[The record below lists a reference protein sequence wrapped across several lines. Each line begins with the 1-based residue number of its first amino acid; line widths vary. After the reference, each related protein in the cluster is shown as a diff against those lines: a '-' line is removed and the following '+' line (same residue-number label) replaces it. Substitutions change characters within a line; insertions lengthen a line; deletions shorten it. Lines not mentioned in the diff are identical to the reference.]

1 MRGSKVAGWWVSFFT
16 SVLMAVVFAAV
27 VVSLAGESF
36 AGEPEVSS
44 DAKVK
49 KGGTSGLQVSL
60 LYPANGVLQS
70 NQSQMVQVGVTVTP
84 KPGTSLG
91 SYRLQ
96 MKMRAPSGH
105 VAFSQQF
112 RVNNAY
118 SVLTL
123 NASKL
128 APAQYSLTTKLV
140 RKGTNLNA
148 SQTIIDKKNG
158 PIPTP
163 STTATARATS
173 TSTAT
178 ATATRTATATATAT
192 NTRAATRTA
201 TPTAAATRTVTPT
214 ATATATGAQSATAT
228 RTATATSTATGHPTS
243 TTAATPTATAT
254 VTATRT
260 ANATPTATRTATA
273 TSTATAKSNPP
284 TGIATTVA
292 VVSSTAATSSVN
304 RVGVNIGGAYGNAED
319 DSNIMQNLL
328 YNPGFE
334 PPSDGHL
341 IQIGIGATSGS
352 FIDIKDSGAATGYWV
367 GAKASVRTGA
377 SAGTTFTITG
387 FTAGGLYTFGSCSPS
402 CPTLSAGVGVTE
414 VLTST
419 SIGGNISTNVIG
431 GWQANDANGSLSTA
445 QAYEGQGSLA
455 IDVADGNSH
464 TVHWQVD
471 NQGTTGG
478 VCSDDNVTPC
488 TVANQAPDCGGS
500 NTCLTAPQAGPWHP
514 IVGNFEI
521 AFYAAADSTTSG
533 TPQVTVQLLRNS
545 GWTVSHTFTLTNDG
559 AWHQY
564 VYPFTGTDTAA
575 SASHSLQ
582 LNITGSNSSAESGA
596 TIYVDDAYVGKA
608 ENSATGMR
616 DEVLTTLGTMNVGSL
631 RYMIPASLGS
641 SDAGFEGASSCTF
654 GGGTPDQAGT
664 CDMLKG
670 PQYIGGRSSN
680 LNGAWFFSSTDVYPL
695 AAAVNAVPWISFP
708 NSFTDADLKSFTNNL
723 CTALSTYNFPS
734 VWIEESNEEWNDS
747 GGDVKWG
754 SGNLGQNGYG
764 GEAGRNFSIMAAQA
778 SATCPSLASRIHYMV
793 GNQICNSSV
802 IYGELTGASAAG
814 YPIPNTS
821 QYGSDDA
828 PYYTNSSGSLD
839 SHNGNLAKQAAAYA
853 TDFFGTGA
861 NYVQHYVGPPS
872 VGCVNNGTIYGD
884 YGTVGSNNFVNFYEN
899 GPAGFSPPINTE
911 QAYLSEAGYP
921 SAAWMGESWLMGVQ
935 LLKTPLQN
943 EFTLAQIEFGQG
955 GTNAPIWGITHDLD
969 SDFGPAFPHL
979 RPIAMGMEVV
989 NSAIGGAYY
998 PVTAPSGTVI
1008 DAFQNGGAW
1017 SAALVNTTAAPITL
1031 TVQFPSSG
1039 GSMPQTSEA
1048 VLNTNGITDNAENS
1062 NDVYVGALPGGIITS
1077 GNNVT
1082 LTLPP
1087 YSVVAIH

>member
-128 APAQYSLTTKLV
+128 APAQYSLSTKLV

-148 SQTIIDKKNG
+148 SQTIIEKKNA

-163 STTATARATS
+163 SSTATARATS

-214 ATATATGAQSATAT
+214 ATVTATGAQSATAT

-352 FIDIKDSGAATGYWV
+352 FIDSKDSGAATGYWV

-402 CPTLSAGVGVTE
+402 CPILAPGVGVTE

-478 VCSDDNVTPC
+478 VCSERQRDAV
-488 TVANQAPDCGGS
+488 
-500 NTCLTAPQAGPWHP
+500 H
-514 IVGNFEI
+514 
-521 AFYAAADSTTSG
+521 
-533 TPQVTVQLLRNS
+533 RR
-545 GWTVSHTFTLTNDG
+545 
-559 AWHQY
+559 
-564 VYPFTGTDTAA
+564 
-575 SASHSLQ
+575 
-582 LNITGSNSSAESGA
+582 ESGA
-596 TIYVDDAYVGKA
+596 
-608 ENSATGMR
+608 
-616 DEVLTTLGTMNVGSL
+616 
-631 RYMIPASLGS
+631 
-641 SDAGFEGASSCTF
+641 
-654 GGGTPDQAGT
+654 
-664 CDMLKG
+664 
-670 PQYIGGRSSN
+670 
-680 LNGAWFFSSTDVYPL
+680 
-695 AAAVNAVPWISFP
+695 
-708 NSFTDADLKSFTNNL
+708 
-723 CTALSTYNFPS
+723 
-734 VWIEESNEEWNDS
+734 
-747 GGDVKWG
+747 
-754 SGNLGQNGYG
+754 
-764 GEAGRNFSIMAAQA
+764 
-778 SATCPSLASRIHYMV
+778 
-793 GNQICNSSV
+793 
-802 IYGELTGASAAG
+802 
-814 YPIPNTS
+814 
-821 QYGSDDA
+821 
-828 PYYTNSSGSLD
+828 
-839 SHNGNLAKQAAAYA
+839 
-853 TDFFGTGA
+853 
-861 NYVQHYVGPPS
+861 
-872 VGCVNNGTIYGD
+872 
-884 YGTVGSNNFVNFYEN
+884 
-899 GPAGFSPPINTE
+899 
-911 QAYLSEAGYP
+911 
-921 SAAWMGESWLMGVQ
+921 
-935 LLKTPLQN
+935 
-943 EFTLAQIEFGQG
+943 
-955 GTNAPIWGITHDLD
+955 
-969 SDFGPAFPHL
+969 
-979 RPIAMGMEVV
+979 
-989 NSAIGGAYY
+989 
-998 PVTAPSGTVI
+998 
-1008 DAFQNGGAW
+1008 
-1017 SAALVNTTAAPITL
+1017 
-1031 TVQFPSSG
+1031 
-1039 GSMPQTSEA
+1039 
-1048 VLNTNGITDNAENS
+1048 
-1062 NDVYVGALPGGIITS
+1062 
-1077 GNNVT
+1077 
-1082 LTLPP
+1082 
-1087 YSVVAIH
+1087 

>member
-128 APAQYSLTTKLV
+128 APAQYSLSTKLV

-148 SQTIIDKKNG
+148 SQTIIEKKNA

-163 STTATARATS
+163 SSTATARATS

-214 ATATATGAQSATAT
+214 ATVTATGAQSA
-228 RTATATSTATGHPTS
+228 
-243 TTAATPTATAT
+243 
-254 VTATRT
+254 
-260 ANATPTATRTATA
+260 TATRTATA

-341 IQIGIGATSGS
+341 IQIASGATSSS
-352 FIDIKDSGAATGYWV
+352 FKDSKDSGAATGYWI

-377 SAGTTFTITG
+377 AAGTTFTITG
-387 FTAGGLYTFGSCSPS
+387 FTAGGSYTFGSCSPS

-455 IDVADGNSH
+455 INVADGNSH

-521 AFYAAADSTTSG
+521 AFYAAADSTASG

-575 SASHSLQ
+575 SAPHSLQ
-582 LNITGSNSSAESGA
+582 LNITGSNSAAESGA

-608 ENSATGMR
+608 ENSPSGFR
-616 DEVLTTLGTMNVGSL
+616 NEVLTTLGTMNVGSI
-631 RYMIPASLGS
+631 RYMIPASL
-641 SDAGFEGASSCTF
+641 
-654 GGGTPDQAGT
+654 
-664 CDMLKG
+664 
-670 PQYIGGRSSN
+670 
-680 LNGAWFFSSTDVYPL
+680 
-695 AAAVNAVPWISFP
+695 
-708 NSFTDADLKSFTNNL
+708 
-723 CTALSTYNFPS
+723 
-734 VWIEESNEEWNDS
+734 
-747 GGDVKWG
+747 
-754 SGNLGQNGYG
+754 
-764 GEAGRNFSIMAAQA
+764 
-778 SATCPSLASRIHYMV
+778 
-793 GNQICNSSV
+793 
-802 IYGELTGASAAG
+802 
-814 YPIPNTS
+814 
-821 QYGSDDA
+821 
-828 PYYTNSSGSLD
+828 
-839 SHNGNLAKQAAAYA
+839 
-853 TDFFGTGA
+853 
-861 NYVQHYVGPPS
+861 
-872 VGCVNNGTIYGD
+872 
-884 YGTVGSNNFVNFYEN
+884 
-899 GPAGFSPPINTE
+899 
-911 QAYLSEAGYP
+911 
-921 SAAWMGESWLMGVQ
+921 
-935 LLKTPLQN
+935 
-943 EFTLAQIEFGQG
+943 
-955 GTNAPIWGITHDLD
+955 
-969 SDFGPAFPHL
+969 
-979 RPIAMGMEVV
+979 
-989 NSAIGGAYY
+989 
-998 PVTAPSGTVI
+998 
-1008 DAFQNGGAW
+1008 
-1017 SAALVNTTAAPITL
+1017 
-1031 TVQFPSSG
+1031 
-1039 GSMPQTSEA
+1039 
-1048 VLNTNGITDNAENS
+1048 
-1062 NDVYVGALPGGIITS
+1062 
-1077 GNNVT
+1077 
-1082 LTLPP
+1082 
-1087 YSVVAIH
+1087 

>member
-1 MRGSKVAGWWVSFFT
+1 
-16 SVLMAVVFAAV
+16 
-27 VVSLAGESF
+27 
-36 AGEPEVSS
+36 
-44 DAKVK
+44 
-49 KGGTSGLQVSL
+49 
-60 LYPANGVLQS
+60 
-70 NQSQMVQVGVTVTP
+70 
-84 KPGTSLG
+84 
-91 SYRLQ
+91 
-96 MKMRAPSGH
+96 
-105 VAFSQQF
+105 
-112 RVNNAY
+112 
-118 SVLTL
+118 
-123 NASKL
+123 
-128 APAQYSLTTKLV
+128 
-140 RKGTNLNA
+140 
-148 SQTIIDKKNG
+148 
-158 PIPTP
+158 
-163 STTATARATS
+163 
-173 TSTAT
+173 
-178 ATATRTATATATAT
+178 
-192 NTRAATRTA
+192 
-201 TPTAAATRTVTPT
+201 
-214 ATATATGAQSATAT
+214 
-228 RTATATSTATGHPTS
+228 
-243 TTAATPTATAT
+243 
-254 VTATRT
+254 
-260 ANATPTATRTATA
+260 
-273 TSTATAKSNPP
+273 
-284 TGIATTVA
+284 
-292 VVSSTAATSSVN
+292 
-304 RVGVNIGGAYGNAED
+304 VNIGGAYGNAED

-352 FIDIKDSGAATGYWV
+352 FIDSKDSGAATGYWV

-402 CPTLSAGVGVTE
+402 CPILAPGVGVTE

-478 VCSDDNVTPC
+478 VCSNDNVTPC

-514 IVGNFEI
+514 IVGSFEI

-575 SASHSLQ
+575 SAPHSLQ

>member
-1 MRGSKVAGWWVSFFT
+1 
-16 SVLMAVVFAAV
+16 
-27 VVSLAGESF
+27 
-36 AGEPEVSS
+36 
-44 DAKVK
+44 
-49 KGGTSGLQVSL
+49 
-60 LYPANGVLQS
+60 
-70 NQSQMVQVGVTVTP
+70 
-84 KPGTSLG
+84 
-91 SYRLQ
+91 
-96 MKMRAPSGH
+96 
-105 VAFSQQF
+105 
-112 RVNNAY
+112 
-118 SVLTL
+118 
-123 NASKL
+123 
-128 APAQYSLTTKLV
+128 
-140 RKGTNLNA
+140 
-148 SQTIIDKKNG
+148 
-158 PIPTP
+158 
-163 STTATARATS
+163 
-173 TSTAT
+173 
-178 ATATRTATATATAT
+178 
-192 NTRAATRTA
+192 
-201 TPTAAATRTVTPT
+201 
-214 ATATATGAQSATAT
+214 
-228 RTATATSTATGHPTS
+228 
-243 TTAATPTATAT
+243 
-254 VTATRT
+254 
-260 ANATPTATRTATA
+260 
-273 TSTATAKSNPP
+273 
-284 TGIATTVA
+284 VA

-341 IQIGIGATSGS
+341 IQIASGATSSS
-352 FIDIKDSGAATGYWV
+352 FKDSKDSGAATGYWI

-377 SAGTTFTITG
+377 AAGTTFTITG
-387 FTAGGLYTFGSCSPS
+387 FTAGGSYTFGSCSPS

-455 IDVADGNSH
+455 INVADGNSH

-488 TVANQAPDCGGS
+488 TVANQAADCGGS

-514 IVGNFEI
+514 VVGSWEI

-533 TPQVTVQLLRNS
+533 TPTVTVQLLRNS

-575 SASHSLQ
+575 SAPNSLR
-582 LNITGSNSSAESGA
+582 LNITGSNSAAESGA

-608 ENSATGMR
+608 ENSPSGFR
-616 DEVLTTLGTMNVGSL
+616 NEVLTTLGTMNVGSI
-631 RYMIPASLGS
+631 RYMIPDTLGG
-641 SDAGFEGASSCTF
+641 SDANFEGQSSCTP

-670 PQYIGGRSSN
+670 PQYIGGSSSN
-680 LNGAWFFSSTDVYPL
+680 LNGAWFFSSTDMYPL

-778 SATCPSLASRIHYMV
+778 ASQCPSLAGRIHYMV
-793 GNQICNSSV
+793 GNQICNSGV
-802 IYGELTGASAAG
+802 IYSVLTGASAAG

-828 PYYTNSSGSLD
+828 PYYTNSTGSLN
-839 SHNGNLAKQAAAYA
+839 SHTGTLPQQAAAYA
-853 TDFFGTGA
+853 SDFFSTGA

-872 VGCVNNGTIYGD
+872 LGCVNNGTIYGD

-935 LLKTPLQN
+935 LLKTPIQN
-943 EFTLAQIEFGQG
+943 EFTLAQVEFGQG

-1008 DAFQNGGAW
+1008 DAFQNAGAW

-1031 TVQFPSSG
+1031 TVQFPATG

-1048 VLNTNGITDNAENS
+1048 VLNTNGLTDNAENS

-1082 LTLPP
+1082 LTLPA